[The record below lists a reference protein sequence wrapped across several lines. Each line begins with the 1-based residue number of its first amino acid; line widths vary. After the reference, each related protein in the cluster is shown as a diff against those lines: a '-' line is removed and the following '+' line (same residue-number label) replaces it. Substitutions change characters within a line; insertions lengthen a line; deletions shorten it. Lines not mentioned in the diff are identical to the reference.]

1 MRDIFQEIFGSI
13 RRNKLRTCL
22 TGFAV
27 SWGIFMLIV
36 LLGAGNGIM
45 NATMGNMDDISSN
58 MMSIWGGRTSKPYG
72 GYRQDRW
79 ISLTEKDV
87 ALAGSEVFSDV
98 IDDVIPLLT
107 QSGLTMSYGKKHF
120 SVQAIGTTA
129 EYASISKLNI
139 EAGRFINRLDNEQKR
154 KVIVITHTHAKNLLK
169 GSTDY
174 QRLIGQR
181 IVVSGYSY
189 RIIGVRHGR
198 ENENDT
204 DLYIPYNTLNGMYS
218 KNNWI
223 DEIDFTFHG
232 LETEE
237 ENEAFE
243 KKLTAIMNR
252 AHHAAPDDE
261 RALNIWNRFTMNM
274 QMNKGRNI
282 LETALWII
290 GLFTLLSGIV
300 GVSNIM
306 LITVKERTHEFGIRK
321 AIGASPWSITKLI
334 IAESVTITAIFGY
347 VGMVLGIIACDILEK
362 TVGSSSIEVFGESIQ
377 IMKNPSVDIGIA
389 IGVTLVLIIAGTV
402 AGLFPALKAV
412 KVRPIEALRAE

>member
-1 MRDIFQEIFGSI
+1 MRDTFLEIFGSI

-22 TGFAV
+22 TGSAV

-45 NATMGNMDDISSN
+45 NATMGNMDEISSN
-58 MMSIWGGRTSKPYG
+58 IMSVWGGRTSKPYDG
-72 GYRQDRW
+72 FRQDRW
-79 ISLTEKDV
+79 ISLDEKDV
-87 ALAGSEVFSDV
+87 ILTGSEVFSEV
-98 IDDVIPLLT
+98 IDDVIPILN
-107 QSGLTMSYGKKHF
+107 QGGLTMTHGKKHF
-120 SVQAIGTTA
+120 SVQVIGTTP
-129 EYASISKLNI
+129 EYAGVNKINM
-139 EAGRFINRLDNEQKR
+139 EAGRFINRFDNEQKR
-154 KVIVITHTHAKNLLK
+154 KVVVITHTHAKNILK

-174 QRLIGQR
+174 DKLIGQR
-181 IVVSGYSY
+181 VVVGGYSY
-189 RIIGVRHGR
+189 KIIGVRHGR

-204 DLYIPYNTLNGMYS
+204 NLIIPYNTLNGMYS

-232 LETEE
+232 LDTEE

-243 KKLTAIMNR
+243 KKYTAIMNR

-261 RALNIWNRFTMNM
+261 RALNIWNQFTMNM

-321 AIGASPWSITKLI
+321 AIGARPGGIVKLI
-334 IAESVTITAIFGY
+334 IFESVAITAFFGY
-347 VGMVLGIIACDILEK
+347 VGMVLGMLACQIMDKTLGSSQVSILEMQATVFVNP
-362 TVGSSSIEVFGESIQ
+362 TVGLDVAIE
-377 IMKNPSVDIGIA
+377 A
-389 IGVTLVLIIAGTV
+389 TLVLIIAGTL
-402 AGLFPALKAV
+402 AGLVPAV
-412 KVRPIEALRAE
+412 KASRVRPIEALRAD